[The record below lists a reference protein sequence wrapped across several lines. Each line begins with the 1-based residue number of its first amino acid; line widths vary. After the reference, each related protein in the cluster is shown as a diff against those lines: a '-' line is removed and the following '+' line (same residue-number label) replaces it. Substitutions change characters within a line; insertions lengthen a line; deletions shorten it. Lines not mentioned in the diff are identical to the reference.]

1 MTVAA
6 DTTPFVP
13 AAASRTAGIV
23 YAVRNIVAEAKK
35 LEARGREVLYLNV
48 GDPVL
53 FDLRPPKA
61 LVAAHGKAL
70 KDGSGY
76 TASAGVPESRV
87 AIAEWMTASG
97 IPTTADDVVI
107 SYGASEAIE
116 LVLTSLLEPG
126 DELLMPMPGY
136 PLYEA
141 VCAKLG
147 AKTTHYRLD
156 PKRGW
161 QPDFAWLEKVWSP
174 KAKALLLISPGN
186 PTGSVLSEASMKQL
200 AEFAAERR
208 MVLLAD
214 EVYRQLSFDPI
225 GPRAGALA
233 PAGAPVVSFDSLSK
247 SHLVPG
253 WRCGWASFRNCG
265 TPLRAAVQRLADAR
279 LCAPS
284 GAQRT
289 IPLALT
295 DTKHVPSVVRKMKQR
310 LRLVE
315 RRLAATKKI
324 QIVKGGAAFYSFFR
338 VKETGPGG
346 DPGWVLRLLE
356 DTGVLVVP
364 GSGFGMPAEDG
375 WVRMVTTAPPEMLED
390 ACTKIAAFLAKG

>member
-1 MTVAA
+1 MTPVT

-35 LEARGREVLYLNV
+35 LEARGREVLYLNI

-53 FDLRPPKA
+53 FDLRPPKP
-61 LVAAHGKAL
+61 LVAAHQKAL
-70 KDGSGY
+70 RDGSGY
-76 TASAGVPESRV
+76 TASAGIPESRQ
-87 AIAEWMTASG
+87 AIAEWMTAAG
-97 IPTTADDVVI
+97 VPTVSDDVVI
-107 SYGASEAIE
+107 SYGASEAID
-116 LVLTSLLEPG
+116 LLLTALLEPG
-126 DELLMPMPGY
+126 DELLVPMPGY

-147 AKTTHYRLD
+147 AKTSPYRLD
-156 PKRGW
+156 PRRGW
-161 QPDFAWLEKVWSP
+161 QPDLASLEKAWSP
-174 KAKALLLISPGN
+174 RAKALLLISPGN
-186 PTGSVLSEASMKQL
+186 PTGGVLSEESVRAL

-208 MVLLAD
+208 LVLLAD
-214 EVYRQLSFDPI
+214 EVYRELAFDPI
-225 GPRAGALA
+225 PPRAAALA

-253 WRCGWASFRNCG
+253 WRCGWGSFRNCG
-265 TPLRAAVQRLADAR
+265 APLRAAVQRLADAR

-289 IPLALT
+289 IPTALS
-295 DTKHVPSVVRKMKQR
+295 DTRHVPAVRRKMKAR

-315 RRLAATKKI
+315 RRLASTKKF

-338 VKETGPGG
+338 VKKTGPGG
-346 DPGWVLRLLE
+346 DTGWVLRLLE
-356 DTGVLVVP
+356 ETGVLVVP
-364 GSGFGMPAEDG
+364 GSGFGMPPEDG
-375 WVRMVTTAPPEMLED
+375 WVRMVTTAPPEVLQD
-390 ACTKIAAFLAKG
+390 ACDRIAKFVG

>member
-1 MTVAA
+1 MSVVTESA
-6 DTTPFVP
+6 PFVP

-35 LEARGREVLYLNV
+35 LEARGREVLYLNI

-53 FDLRPPKA
+53 FDLRPPKP
-61 LVAAHGKAL
+61 LVAAHQKAL

-76 TASAGVPESRV
+76 TASAGVPESRE
-87 AIAEWMTASG
+87 AIAEWLRKDG
-97 IPTTADDVVI
+97 IPVSADDVVI
-107 SYGASEAIE
+107 SYGASEAID
-116 LVLTSLLEPG
+116 LVLTALLEPG
-126 DELLMPMPGY
+126 DELMVPMPGY

-147 AKTTHYRLD
+147 AKTSAYRLE

-161 QPDFAWLEKVWSP
+161 QPDVAALEKAWSP
-174 KAKALLLISPGN
+174 RAKALLLISPGN
-186 PTGSVLSEASMKQL
+186 PTGGVLSEDSIRAL

-214 EVYRQLSFDPI
+214 EVYRELAFDPI
-225 GPRAGALA
+225 PPRAATLA
-233 PAGAPVVSFDSLSK
+233 PKGTPVVSFDSLSK

-253 WRCGWASFRNCG
+253 WRCGWGSFLHCG
-265 TPLRAAVQRLADAR
+265 QPLRAAVQRLADAR

-289 IPLALT
+289 IPTALT
-295 DTKHVPSVVRKMKQR
+295 DLRHIPAVRRKMKQR

-315 RRLAATKKI
+315 RKLAATKKF
-324 QIVKGGAAFYSFFR
+324 QIVRGGAAFYSFFR
-338 VKETGPGG
+338 VKQTGPGG
-346 DPGWVLRLLE
+346 DTGWVLRLLE
-356 DTGVLVVP
+356 ETGVLVVP
-364 GSGFGMPAEDG
+364 GSGFGMPPEDG
-375 WVRMVTTAPPEMLED
+375 WVRMVTTAPPEVLEE
-390 ACTKIAAFLAKG
+390 ACDKIAAFVSKG